1 MLIDDLRRVDSGL
14 KLIGTNTSNEVIEGI
29 AGVDYPKN
37 NHLFFIKD
45 QKNLNKLRKALVK
58 NQMRLTKAILIIE
71 TKFYDS
77 LKNQNHAEISFLKDQ
92 FSLIFQSDSVALSIC
107 LLSKLFYDKKMS
119 ELSNFIDNRSEVHA
133 SAQIAPNVFIGENV
147 IIAENVKIYS
157 GVVIHGP
164 CRVDKNSTI
173 YPNVVIY
180 PFSQIGQNCR
190 IHSNSTIGADGFGYS
205 FERGIHQKIWHTGG
219 VIIENNV
226 EIGANSSVDSGT
238 FNPTF
243 IGEGTKIDNQVQIAH
258 NCRIGK
264 HVIICGQSAIAGSSI
279 VGDYTVFGGKSGM
292 GPDLELG
299 VACQVAGGCLVS
311 NSWPDKSI
319 LGGHPA
325 RPLNEWMKGLAF
337 IRRESLKKM

>member
-14 KLIGTNTSNEVIEGI
+14 KPIGATTSNEVIEGI

-37 NHLFFIKD
+37 GHLFFIKD
-45 QKNLNKLRKALVK
+45 QKNLNKFRKALAK
-58 NQMRLTKAILIIE
+58 AQMRLAKAVLIIE
-71 TKFYDS
+71 TKFYDT
-77 LKNQNHAEISFLKDQ
+77 LRNQNHAEIAFLKEQ
-92 FSLIFQSDSVALSIC
+92 FSSVIQSDNVSLSIC

-119 ELSNFIDNRSEVHA
+119 EIRNLTDNRTHVHA

-147 IIAENVKIYS
+147 VINENVKIYS
-157 GVVIHGP
+157 GAVIHGP
-164 CRVDKNSTI
+164 CQIDKNSTI

-180 PFSQIGQNCR
+180 PFTQIGQNCR

-205 FERGIHQKIWHTGG
+205 FERGVHQKIWHMGG
-219 VIIENNV
+219 VVIENSV
-226 EIGANSSVDSGT
+226 EIGANSSVDAGT
-238 FNPTF
+238 FNPTT

-264 HVIICGQSAIAGSSI
+264 HVIICGQSAIAGSAT

-292 GPDLELG
+292 GPDLDLG
-299 VACQVAGGCLVS
+299 VSCQVAGGCLVGT
-311 NSWPDKSI
+311 SWPDKSI

-337 IRRESLKKM
+337 VRRESLKRP